1 MSNSQLLIAA
11 NTIWVVVAAVL
22 VMFMQ
27 AGFAFLEAG
36 LTRMKNA
43 AHIAGKNVLIFGVC
57 SLVYWAVGF
66 GIAFGNGNRLIG
78 TSGFA
83 PSVDSLLAVGQAP
96 YSFFTTVPGA
106 AGYLFE
112 VVFAG
117 VSLAIVWGAMAERA
131 KLWVYFVFGA
141 AFTLIYSVTSHW
153 VWGGGWLFGL
163 GMQDFA
169 GSTVVHYQGAL
180 AGLAGAL
187 ILGPRIGKFG
197 KDGRANPIPGHNLP
211 YAVLGTL
218 ILWFGW
224 FGFNPGS
231 TLSVDYGGFG
241 YFGYV
246 AVTTNIAAAAGAIGG
261 ITAAWIFLK
270 KPDISMML
278 NGVLAAL
285 VAITAASGFVAPW
298 AAIVIGLVSGC
309 IAVVGV
315 VWVESIG
322 IDDPIGAVAVH
333 GMSGIWGTLAT
344 GLFAVPVLA
353 AKLNTGTGGLF
364 YTGSFHQLGVQALGI
379 VAVGA
384 FTFTAS
390 FSVLWTMHKLWGIRV
405 DAEVE
410 SVGLDVHEHGM
421 WGYPEFYIPV
431 PGGYGTESHVHLRV
445 PHAHQPQKPET
456 EAEAAA

>member
-1 MSNSQLLIAA
+1 MKNSDLLLAA
-11 NTIWVVVAAVL
+11 NTLWVVVAAVL

-66 GIAFGNGNRLIG
+66 GIAFGDGNKVIG
-78 TSGFA
+78 THGFI
-83 PSVDSLLAVGQAP
+83 PSVDSLLSVGKAP
-96 YSFFTTVPGA
+96 YSFFTTIPGA
-106 AGYLFE
+106 AGYFFE

-117 VSLAIVWGAMAERA
+117 VSLAIVWGAMAERT

-141 AFTLIYSVTSHW
+141 VFTLIYSVASHW
-153 VWGGGWLFGL
+153 IWSPDGWLFSK

-180 AGLAGAL
+180 AALAGAL
-187 ILGPRIGKFG
+187 LLGPRIGKFG
-197 KDGRANPIPGHNLP
+197 ADGRANPIPGHNMP

-231 TLSVDYGGFG
+231 TLGVVTGDRIG

-246 AVTTNIAAAAGAIGG
+246 ALTTNVAAAAGAVGG
-261 ITAAWIFLK
+261 LGSAWWILR

-278 NGVLAAL
+278 DGVLAAL

-298 AAIVIGLVSGC
+298 AAIVIGLVSGW
-309 IAVVGV
+309 IAVAGV
-315 VWVESIG
+315 LFVERIG

-333 GMSGIWGTLAT
+333 GMSGVWGTLAT
-344 GLFAVPVLA
+344 GLFAVPALA
-353 AKLNTGTGGLF
+353 SNLATGTGGLV
-364 YTGSFHQLGVQALGI
+364 YTGSFHQLGVQALGL
-379 VAVGA
+379 VAVGGI
-384 FTFTAS
+384 TFSAS
-390 FSVLWTMHKLWGIRV
+390 LG
-405 DAEVE
+405 
-410 SVGLDVHEHGM
+410 
-421 WGYPEFYIPV
+421 
-431 PGGYGTESHVHLRV
+431 
-445 PHAHQPQKPET
+445 
-456 EAEAAA
+456 